1 MTTETPA
8 PRMAS
13 EVCPDEVMAL
23 KAYSGGKR
31 QAVRSAPESC
41 ACERKRERLTDLVEA
56 SFWTE
61 DGEGAVERG
70 SRHCESERGR
80 RSAIARLELLRLH
93 RSACLA
99 VFLVS
104 LGSDLEWYAGAGG
117 WAAYERRHLVPGD
130 AHSERVAGG
139 CCGECGAL
147 AHENASAQ
155 VAVRCS
161 TGRCAR
167 GSLRASWSR

>member
-23 KAYSGGKR
+23 KAYSGGKER
-31 QAVRSAPESC
+31 RDGQLPSRARV
-41 ACERKRERLTDLVEA
+41 RKRERLTDLVEA

-93 RSACLA
+93 ESVCLA

-104 LGSDLEWYAGAGG
+104 LRSDLEWYAGAGG

-139 CCGECGAL
+139 SCGECGAL
-147 AHENASAQ
+147 AHENASAG

-161 TGRCAR
+161 TGRWAR